1 MQVINGFHTDRLP
14 AFFWR
19 KSRRSNPSG
28 SCVEV
33 TGLPGCSAIAVR
45 DSRDP
50 AGPALIFTSSQ
61 LTAFVARVK
70 NGDDLHPI
78 DSSVS

>member
-1 MQVINGFHTDRLP
+1 MQVINGFHAERRP
-14 AFFWR
+14 AFPWR

-33 TGLPGCSAIAVR
+33 AGLPGCGAIAVR

-61 LTAFVARVK
+61 LTAFMARVK
-70 NGDDLHPI
+70 NGELDNCT
-78 DSSVS
+78 